1 MACQGGRNAR
11 RAHGV
16 QLASP
21 QNPQLQEPAGGE
33 AAHGADRAAGPAA
46 ARAHPGGPWRGRPR
60 SLSASRA
67 APLPHPHL
75 DPVRVHAL
83 RPRRLLSR
91 VPGALIW
98 N

>member
-1 MACQGGRNAR
+1 MFLRNNILFLFLFFSTVACQGGRDAR

-46 ARAHPGGPWRGRPR
+46 ARDDPGGP
-60 SLSASRA
+60 
-67 APLPHPHL
+67 
-75 DPVRVHAL
+75 
-83 RPRRLLSR
+83 
-91 VPGALIW
+91 
-98 N
+98 